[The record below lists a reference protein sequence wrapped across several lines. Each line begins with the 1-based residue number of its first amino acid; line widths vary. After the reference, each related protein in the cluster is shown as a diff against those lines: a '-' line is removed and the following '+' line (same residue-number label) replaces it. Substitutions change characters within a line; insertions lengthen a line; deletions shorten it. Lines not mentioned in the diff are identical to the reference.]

1 MESNNLGGCNKS
13 TEYESIISSQK
24 EQLNRYECRLKD
36 IIIAYKGLAKE
47 KAALEAAM
55 QTFQKPLV
63 QNTTEKNTN
72 ASSTST
78 GKVIASEMMNERQM
92 QKLLMNI
99 ATLTEERNRI
109 EDILKQERNQLRH
122 ELALKNETIQE
133 LTERLTALE
142 KHGKFGLTASASAND
157 QLNCEMNNENQLLT
171 IRELK
176 KMLVD
181 ERNLN
186 EKLEMQL
193 GDLKTQ
199 MLLIMPE
206 PIPPGTNRNVK
217 TLNPPVTDSVQ
228 SNETGSASLKESLQ
242 GLQLEMIHLKQQYE
256 RTVADEKMRVCVAE
270 ERSKRLAEVHEE
282 RVANLEARIS
292 ELSEVI
298 GKYDLLRER
307 DKENIS
313 NLKETIALMQKN
325 GESEAIACLPT
336 HHESSM
342 VVHGCLLEE
351 HEPEHEQLGSTF
363 LLEATSEKKLDGF
376 HDESNELECYRR
388 RYDQCINENRRL
400 REELLLSQEHVTQ
413 LKQKLNKMKLSTERL
428 EADFECKL
436 SEYAIMQKRE
446 SVQHNEKINNLQVSF
461 ERQIGNL
468 QDTLQKQRERSLAV
482 MEEKDEEIKAL
493 RTSMEILSLSTATL
507 RQQEHNYI
515 LHRETCNTQAISV
528 FNESTSTLGLG
539 SSYDPTTEEQHL
551 LHYVQE
557 IARKNVEIS
566 ALRTSKNTIE
576 STLRQT
582 LQEKV
587 FVEEKLKDEVA
598 RLEKEIE
605 RFRSNTNQEGS
616 NLEYLKN
623 VILSFLLTRNCDSR
637 KHMTNAIA
645 AVLKFDE
652 SEIQAINDVKI

>member
-1 MESNNLGGCNKS
+1 ML
-13 TEYESIISSQK
+13 T
-24 EQLNRYECRLKD
+24 D

-63 QNTTEKNTN
+63 QKTIEKNTM
-72 ASSTST
+72 ASATST
-78 GKVIASEMMNERQM
+78 EKATGTASDMTNERQV

-109 EDILKQERNQLRH
+109 EDSLKQERNQLRQ
-122 ELALKNETIQE
+122 ELVLKNETIQE
-133 LTERLTALE
+133 LTERVTTLE
-142 KHGKFGLTASASAND
+142 KHGKYGLPASNIAND
-157 QLNCEMNNENQLLT
+157 QLNCETNNENQLLT

-193 GDLKTQ
+193 SDLKTQ
-199 MLLIMPE
+199 MLLIMPDRMA
-206 PIPPGTNRNVK
+206 PGANRNGRI
-217 TLNPPVTDSVQ
+217 LNAPVTDSVQ
-228 SNETGSASLKESLQ
+228 SKENSSASLKESLR
-242 GLQLEMIHLKQQYE
+242 GLQLEMNHLKQQYE

-292 ELSEVI
+292 ELSAVI

-307 DKENIS
+307 DKKNIN
-313 NLKETIALMQKN
+313 NLKETIALMKKN
-325 GESEAIACLPT
+325 GETEASGCLSA
-336 HHESSM
+336 HHASPIP
-342 VVHGCLLEE
+342 VHGYQLEKPE
-351 HEPEHEQLGSTF
+351 RFEVHEPEHEQLAKF
-363 LLEATSEKKLDGF
+363 LEANIEKQVDGF
-376 HDESNELECYRR
+376 LDESNELECYKR
-388 RYDQCINENRRL
+388 RYDQCINENLRL
-400 REELLLSQEHVTQ
+400 REELLLNQEHVSQ
-413 LKQKLNKMKLSTERL
+413 LKQKLNKMKLSTEQL
-428 EADFECKL
+428 EADFECKM
-436 SEYAIMQKRE
+436 SEYAIFQKRE
-446 SVQHNEKINNLQVSF
+446 TAQHNEKINSLQVSF

-507 RQQEHNYI
+507 RQQEQNYT
-515 LHRETCNTQAISV
+515 LHREGLSSTQVIAAFSEP
-528 FNESTSTLGLG
+528 NSTLPLG
-539 SSYDPTTEEQHL
+539 SSYDSTTEEQHL

-587 FVEEKLKDEVA
+587 FVEENLKDEIA

-605 RFRSNTNQEGS
+605 RLRSNTNQEGS

-623 VILSFLLTRNCDSR
+623 VILSFLLTRNCDSK

-652 SEIQAINDVKI
+652 SEIQAINDAKI